1 MKKLNKKFLFW
12 TLKILLGILSFCIIY
27 NRLVQ
32 IPEFKSQFLF
42 WLSDPKLYS
51 ILILVLIMMPI
62 NWGIESYK
70 WQLTTRQ
77 IEPINYATSIK
88 SVFSGICAG
97 NVAPGRA
104 IEFLAKIVFFKPE
117 NRPSIT
123 ILHFINGMF
132 QMLITVTFG
141 IISIAYKLE
150 SNANSLKIVY
160 ITLAGG
166 ILMLI
171 FFSWAILNPA
181 VIQNKLKFIPWF
193 KKLDNDQPLHFS
205 KKLVFKLITL
215 SMVRYAT
222 FTSQFYLIY
231 HALCP
236 ETIIINAFT
245 SIAAYF
251 MLTSVIPMISY
262 IEPAI
267 RAAIAIFVFNNASDN
282 AVSVVLASTFVWLIN
297 VVVPSVIGYVIILKE
312 KIVIK
317 LPSAN

>member
-1 MKKLNKKFLFW
+1 MKKLNKKFLLW
-12 TLKILLGILSFCIIY
+12 ALKILLGILSFWIIY

-32 IPEFKSQFLF
+32 IPEFKSQVLF

-70 WQLTTRQ
+70 WQLTTKQ
-77 IEPINYATSIK
+77 IESICYATSIK

-117 NRPSIT
+117 NRPIIT

-141 IISIAYKLE
+141 LISIAYKL
-150 SNANSLKIVY
+150 SQTQNSLQIVY
-160 ITLAGG
+160 FTLIGG
-166 ILMLI
+166 AFMLI

-181 VIQNKLKFIPWF
+181 IIQNKLKFIPWF
-193 KKLDNDQPLHFS
+193 KRINSEQELHFS
-205 KKLVFKLITL
+205 KKLVLKLITL
-215 SMVRYAT
+215 SIIRYAT
-222 FTSQFYLIY
+222 FTTQFYLIY

-236 ETIIINAFT
+236 QTDATNAFA

-251 MLTSVIPMISY
+251 MLTSVMPMISY

-267 RAAIAIFVFNNASDN
+267 RAAIAIFVFNNISDN

-297 VVVPSVIGYVIILKE
+297 VVVPSIIGYIIILKE

>member
-12 TLKILLGILSFCIIY
+12 TLKILLGILSFWIIY

-42 WLSDPKLYS
+42 WLSDPRLYG
-51 ILILVLIMMPI
+51 ILILVLVMMPI

-70 WQLTTRQ
+70 WQLTTGQ
-77 IEPINYATSIK
+77 IEQVSYITAIK

-117 NRPSIT
+117 NRLSIT

-141 IISIAYKLE
+141 LISIAYKLSE
-150 SNANSLKIVY
+150 ANNSLQIVY
-160 ITLAGG
+160 FTLIGG
-166 ILMLI
+166 VLMLV

-181 VIQNKLKFIPWF
+181 EIQSKLKFIPWF
-193 KKLDNDQPLHFS
+193 KSMDGGQKLHFS
-205 KKLVFKLITL
+205 KEIVIKLITL
-215 SMVRYAT
+215 SVIRYAT

-236 ETIIINAFT
+236 ETSVLVAFT

-267 RAAIAIFVFNNASDN
+267 RAAIAIFVFNNTSDN

-297 VVVPSVIGYVIILKE
+297 VVIPSIIGYIIILKE
-312 KIVIK
+312 KIEIK
-317 LPSAN
+317 LPNAN

>member
-12 TLKILLGILSFCIIY
+12 TLKILLGILSFWIIY

-42 WLSDPKLYS
+42 WLSDPRLYS

-77 IEPINYATSIK
+77 IEQVSYITAIK

-150 SNANSLKIVY
+150 SSANSLKIVY

-166 ILMLI
+166 VLMLI
-171 FFSWAILNPA
+171 FFYWAILNPA